1 MQLITR
7 IISLSGLV
15 LTLIPSI
22 LVYQGEIDLE
32 MNKTLML
39 IGTLC
44 WFFTAPYWMNKT
56 NKPKTQHN
64 Q

>member
-1 MQLITR
+1 MKTIIKLISV
-7 IISLSGLV
+7 IGLA
-15 LTLIPSI
+15 LTLVPAF
-22 LVYQGEIDLE
+22 LVYQGSIDLD

-56 NKPKTQHN
+56 TKPETK
-64 Q
+64 